1 MDDEQVGEQLLCGR
15 QAAFAGL
22 AVAAA
27 HAPGPRDSSRV
38 AADHAHEAALAQH
51 CGVEATATAKPDLHS
66 ALMPAVAS
74 V

>member
-1 MDDEQVGEQLLCGR
+1 MDDEQVGEQLLCGS

-22 AVAAA
+22 AAA
-27 HAPGPRDSSRV
+27 HGPGPRDSSRV